1 MQQWSSQAELLYF
14 PKKSKKYVYDQSS
27 PISCI
32 LVKLRIESFMK
43 QLTD

>member
-1 MQQWSSQAELLYF
+1 MQQWSTQAELLYF
-14 PKKSKKYVYDQSS
+14 PKKSKKYA
-27 PISCI
+27 CI